1 MLRALLMTI
10 CLFTSSLHCT
20 ETIIVGISGGTGSGK
35 TTLAQKIAR
44 ILGDEVAIIQQDS
57 YYKDL
62 SYLPPEE
69 RDAVNFDHPAA
80 IDFNLLRQD
89 LIHLKQGMRIQKPIY
104 DFKTHCRVNTT
115 EEIEPRK
122 ILIVDGILI
131 LTVPEIRE
139 LLDIKIYVD
148 NSDDIRLL
156 RRIERDI
163 LERGRDFNGI
173 KAQYLSTVK
182 PMHDKFVEPSKWQAD
197 VIIPS
202 TTDNDVAV
210 DLIISL
216 LKSRDLRKSS

>member
-1 MLRALLMTI
+1 MLRAVLLTI
-10 CLFTSSLHCT
+10 CLTLTSLYGS
-20 ETIIVGISGGTGSGK
+20 ETVIVGISGGTGSGK
-35 TTLAQKIAR
+35 TTLARKIER
-44 ILGDEVAIIQQDS
+44 VLGEEVALIQQDS

-62 SYLPPEE
+62 FHLTPEE
-69 RDAVNFDHPAA
+69 RDVVNFDHPAA

-89 LIHLKQGMRIQKPIY
+89 LINLRNGRKIQKPIY
-104 DFKTHCRVNTT
+104 NFKTHTREAMT
-115 EEIEPRK
+115 EEVEPRR

-148 NSDDIRLL
+148 NADDIRLL

-173 KAQYLSTVK
+173 KEQYMSTVK
-182 PMHDKFVEPSKWQAD
+182 PMHDRFVEPSKWHAD

-202 TTDNDVAV
+202 TTENDVGI
-210 DLIISL
+210 DLIISQ
-216 LKSRDLRKSS
+216 LKR